1 MEYCGRG
8 WCCLNTFPF
17 FFNEGI
23 WWKSRIW
30 VGCNPPN
37 WSHLANRHIVYTS
50 HVGSLYIQ
58 WRGETPS
65 SLLLWP
71 LRAYVE
77 GLLWFWTIFPQEDLI
92 FLAGICQ
99 KCWLKRK
106 NLFECVFHKNL
117 CSLKIFW
124 SFTLNSIQTE
134 IKPKRYLVASF
145 LFPYSNTLCLLSI
158 FLFIFLSFS
167 SGRRTEQ
174 RTQRVWGWLSLFN
187 KPVKGFLNIQ
197 PAMCSGLSG
206 HLWLHHRIFSA
217 ELCGIKWAGLPLHF
231 LPSH

>member
-1 MEYCGRG
+1 MEYCGKG
-8 WCCLNTFPF
+8 WCCLSAFPF
-17 FFNEGI
+17 FFNEVI

-37 WSHLANRHIVYTS
+37 WNNLGSRHIVYTS

-71 LRAYVE
+71 LSAYAE
-77 GLLWFWTIFPQEDLI
+77 GLLWFWTILPQEDLI
-92 FLAGICQ
+92 FLAGVCQ
-99 KCWLKRK
+99 KCCLKRKK
-106 NLFECVFHKNL
+106 NLFECVFHKTP

-134 IKPKRYLVASF
+134 IKPKQHLVASF
-145 LFPYSNTLCLLSI
+145 LFPYSNTFCLLSI

-167 SGRRTEQ
+167 RGRKIEQ
-174 RTQRVWGWLSLFN
+174 KTQGVWG
-187 KPVKGFLNIQ
+187 
-197 PAMCSGLSG
+197 
-206 HLWLHHRIFSA
+206 
-217 ELCGIKWAGLPLHF
+217 
-231 LPSH
+231 